1 MSKAN
6 EFQIYA
12 NECLAWA
19 EAADTQ
25 EKRKQFL
32 KLAGTWMHAAVQEDR
47 GNAFRGGLDEMTT
60 RDSGRGNGIDA
71 DITLDPLKLPKAADW
86 TRDETHRLPNRF
98 SLRNV
103 RLGQVQIWLF
113 MTVIVFVVGI
123 LLFGIPAP

>member
-32 KLAGTWMHAAVQEDR
+32 NLAGTWMHAAVQEDR
-47 GNAFRGGLDEMTT
+47 GNASRGSLDEMTT
-60 RDSGRGNGIDA
+60 RSSGRGNELTA
-71 DITLDPLKLPKAADW
+71 DITLDPLKLPK
-86 TRDETHRLPNRF
+86 RLHDRF
-98 SLRNV
+98 SFRDV
-103 RLGQVQIWLF
+103 RLGQVQTWLF